1 MAPPTII
8 DSHIHLWPASA
19 ANPAGHGW
27 MNEGDMLT
35 KEHVL
40 SDYCRA
46 AKQDQKDESLP
57 KVRGVVY
64 VETDRR
70 LEETTGRALRQ
81 WAHQPTEEIKFLR
94 SIVERQ
100 HGERDADLLLGL
112 VPWAPVNQG
121 VDVFEDW
128 LKHAEQTAGPET
140 WSRIKGFRFLLQAI
154 IDQKVFE
161 SLVFSEG
168 FISVLKSF
176 RGKGRNF
183 SFDVG
188 VDQHSGGVWQ
198 LEALVKVVEQVHA
211 GVEENDK
218 VVFILSEFP
227 FHLPTSNWQKEENN
241 KVASDALSQITCASQ
256 ISHRLPTTHQKQT
269 IRDGPTA

>member
-1 MAPPTII
+1 
-8 DSHIHLWPASA
+8 
-19 ANPAGHGW
+19 

-40 SDYCRA
+40 SDYCKA
-46 AKQDQKDESLP
+46 AKQDAKDESSP

-70 LEETTGRALRQ
+70 LEETTGRALHE

-94 SIVERQ
+94 SIVEKQ

-154 IDQKVFE
+154 TDQNVFE

-176 RGKGRNF
+176 RGKGRNL

-198 LEALVKVVEQVHA
+198 LEALVKVIERVHA
-211 GVEENDK
+211 GVEEDEK
-218 VVFILSEFP
+218 VIFILSEFP
-227 FHLPTSNWQKEENN
+227 SNLPTSKRPIQEADK
-241 KVASDALSQITCASQ
+241 SSL
-256 ISHRLPTTHQKQT
+256 
-269 IRDGPTA
+269 